1 MKHFVLTIA
10 ILFAGISSVISAQD
24 YSNFNKAQ
32 GATLTLQAS
41 SVTLFSDGSA
51 DKGTEN
57 PMGNISVIAG
67 YRFSPYLGVGF
78 GFGFD
83 ADIKSDYRITEAD
96 SKIVSENTKST
107 TNTPL
112 FIQLRSDFIP
122 SAKVCPF
129 VSVDLGYR
137 ATLTRTADENK
148 GAFYVAKGQNQ
159 DATYDRYYN
168 SGAFAQFTLGLGF
181 NLGQNR
187 MDIGASYV
195 SYQRQHTTMTLKGGN
210 QTYNTVASTKGGL
223 SFRIAVTF

>member
-10 ILFAGISSVISAQD
+10 ILFAGISSVLSAQD

-32 GATLTLQAS
+32 GPTLSLQAS
-41 SVTLFSDGSA
+41 SVVLFSDGSA

-67 YRFSPYLGVGF
+67 YRVSPYLGFGF

-83 ADIKSDYRITEAD
+83 ADIKSDYRITETN
-96 SKIVSENTKST
+96 SGIVSENTKSA

-112 FIQLRSDFIP
+112 FIQMRSDFIP

-137 ATLTRTADENK
+137 AVLTRAVDENK

-168 SGAFAQFTLGLGF
+168 SGAFAQFTLGVGF
-181 NLGQNR
+181 NLGENR
-187 MDIGASYV
+187 MDIGASYCT
-195 SYQRQHTTMTLKGGN
+195 YQRQHTTMTLVNGK
-210 QTYNTVASTKGGL
+210 QSYNTVASNMGGL
-223 SFRIAVTF
+223 SFRIGITF